1 MHPHPP
7 VEPPADMLQ
16 PPDVEAYILKSLP
29 LYINTLNI
37 YKKMVHRELKD
48 RRSIIQLKS
57 VSKIYK
63 MGKENLIVL
72 DSVNLDIE
80 EGEFVAIM
88 GPSGSGKSTL
98 ANVIGGLDRINSGN
112 IIVDNQELDKLNDKK
127 LSEYRNKKIGFVFQA
142 FNLIPTF
149 TAQENVTLPLIL
161 TGESSKIRKQRA
173 IECLRIVGLEN
184 RINHKPNELSGGER
198 QRVSIA
204 RALVNEPKIII
215 ADEPTGNLDS
225 KKSSEIISILKKLN
239 TDPGITLIIITHDPN
254 VAHEADRVLN
264 IQDGKIS
271 R

>member
-1 MHPHPP
+1 
-7 VEPPADMLQ
+7 
-16 PPDVEAYILKSLP
+16 
-29 LYINTLNI
+29 
-37 YKKMVHRELKD
+37 MVRKD
-48 RRSIIQLKS
+48 SIGQKSIIQLKS

-72 DSVNLDIE
+72 DSINLDVE

-98 ANVIGGLDRINSGN
+98 ANVIGGLDKINSGT
-112 IIVDNQELDKLNDKK
+112 ILVDNQELNN
-127 LSEYRNKKIGFVFQA
+127 LSDRALSGYRNKKIGFVFQA

-161 TGESSKIRKQRA
+161 TGVSSKIRKEKA
-173 IECLRIVGLEN
+173 IECLKTVGLEN
-184 RINHKPNELSGGER
+184 RIDHKPNELSGGER

-225 KKSSEIISILKKLN
+225 KKSAEIIKILKKLN
-239 TDPGITLIIITHDPN
+239 ADSKITIIVITHDPN
-254 VAHEADRVLN
+254 VAHEADRILN
-264 IQDGKIS
+264 MQDGKIS
-271 R
+271 KS

>member
-1 MHPHPP
+1 
-7 VEPPADMLQ
+7 
-16 PPDVEAYILKSLP
+16 
-29 LYINTLNI
+29 
-37 YKKMVHRELKD
+37 MVRKD
-48 RRSIIQLKS
+48 NKTERSVIQLKS

-72 DSVNLDIE
+72 DSVNLDVQ

-98 ANVIGGLDRINSGN
+98 ANVIGGLDKINSGT
-112 IIVDNQELDKLNDKK
+112 ITVDSQELNKLNDRM
-127 LSEYRNKKIGFVFQA
+127 LSDYRNKKIGFVFQA

-149 TAQENVTLPLIL
+149 TAQENVMLPLIL
-161 TGESSKIRKQRA
+161 AGVSSKIRKQKA
-173 IECLRIVGLEN
+173 YDCLKIVGLES
-184 RINHKPNELSGGER
+184 RIEPNELSGGER

-225 KKSSEIISILKKLN
+225 KKSAEIIAILKKLN
-239 TDPGITLIIITHDPN
+239 ADSKITVIIITHDPT
-254 VAHEADRVLN
+254 VAREADRILN
-264 IQDGKIS
+264 MQDGKIS

>member
-1 MHPHPP
+1 
-7 VEPPADMLQ
+7 
-16 PPDVEAYILKSLP
+16 
-29 LYINTLNI
+29 
-37 YKKMVHRELKD
+37 MVHREGKGE
-48 RRSIIQLKS
+48 RSIIQLKS

-63 MGKENLIVL
+63 MGKENLTVL
-72 DSVNLDIE
+72 DGINLDIE

-98 ANVIGGLDRINSGN
+98 ANVIGGLDKVNSGT
-112 IIVDNQELDKLNDKK
+112 ILVDGQELNKLNDKK

-149 TAQENVTLPLIL
+149 TAQENVMLPLIL
-161 TGESSKIRKQRA
+161 MGVSSKMRKQKA
-173 IECLRIVGLEN
+173 YDCLKIVGLEN
-184 RINHKPNELSGGER
+184 RVTHKPNELSGGER

-225 KKSSEIISILKKLN
+225 KKSAEIISILKKLN
-239 TDPGITLIIITHDPN
+239 SNSKITLIVITHDPN
-254 VAHEADRVLN
+254 MAHEADRILN
-264 IQDGKIS
+264 MQDGKIS

>member
-1 MHPHPP
+1 
-7 VEPPADMLQ
+7 
-16 PPDVEAYILKSLP
+16 
-29 LYINTLNI
+29 
-37 YKKMVHRELKD
+37 MVHREGKGE
-48 RRSIIQLKS
+48 RSIIQLKS

-63 MGKENLIVL
+63 MGKENLTVL
-72 DSVNLDIE
+72 DGINLDIE

-98 ANVIGGLDRINSGN
+98 ANVIGGLDKVNSGT
-112 IIVDNQELDKLNDKK
+112 ILVDGQELNKLNDKK

-149 TAQENVTLPLIL
+149 TAQENVMLPLIL
-161 TGESSKIRKQRA
+161 MGVSSKMRKQKA
-173 IECLRIVGLEN
+173 YDCLKIVGLEN
-184 RINHKPNELSGGER
+184 RVTHKPNELSGGER

-225 KKSSEIISILKKLN
+225 KKSAEIISILKKLN
-239 TDPGITLIIITHDPN
+239 SNSKITLIVITHDPN
-254 VAHEADRVLN
+254 VAHEADRILN
-264 IQDGKIS
+264 MQDGKIS

>member
-1 MHPHPP
+1 
-7 VEPPADMLQ
+7 
-16 PPDVEAYILKSLP
+16 
-29 LYINTLNI
+29 
-37 YKKMVHRELKD
+37 MVRREGKD
-48 RRSIIQLKS
+48 KRTIIQLKS
-57 VSKIYK
+57 VSRIYR
-63 MGKENLIVL
+63 MGKENITAL
-72 DSVNLDIE
+72 DNVNLDID

-98 ANVIGGLDRINSGN
+98 ANVIGGLDKINSGT
-112 IIVDNQELDKLNDKK
+112 IIFDDQELNRLNDKK

-161 TGESSKIRKQRA
+161 TGVSPKVRRQKA
-173 IECLRIVGLEN
+173 YECLKLVGLEN
-184 RINHKPNELSGGER
+184 RVTHKPNELSGGER

-225 KKSSEIISILKKLN
+225 KKSAEIISILKKLN
-239 TDPGITLIIITHDPN
+239 STSKITILVITHDPT
-254 VAHEADRVLN
+254 VAREADRILN
-264 IQDGKIS
+264 MQDGKIS